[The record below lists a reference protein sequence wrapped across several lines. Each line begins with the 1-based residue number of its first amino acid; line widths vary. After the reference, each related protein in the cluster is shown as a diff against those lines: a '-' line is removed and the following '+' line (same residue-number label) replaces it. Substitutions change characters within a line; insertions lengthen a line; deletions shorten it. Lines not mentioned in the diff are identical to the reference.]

1 MSTVQ
6 KYCDVEVPIR
16 TAYDQWTQFE
26 SFPEF
31 MEGVIDVRQMG
42 DTMTHWR
49 TRIGGVEREFDAHIV
64 EQVPDQ
70 RIAWRT
76 VGGEVEQAGTVTFE
90 PVGTGRTR
98 VGLIMDFEPEGAVEK
113 VGDALG
119 MVERRVDGDL
129 QRFKEFIESR
139 GMQSGSWRGEVHGG
153 KPDPDGGSVL

>member
-26 SFPEF
+26 SFPHF

-49 TRIGGVEREFDAHIV
+49 TRVGGVEREFDAQII

-76 VGGEVEQAGTVTFE
+76 TGGEVDQAGTVTFE
-90 PVGTGRTR
+90 PVGMGHTR
-98 VGLIMDFEPEGAVEK
+98 VGLMMDFEPEGAVEK

-119 MVERRVDGDL
+119 MVERRVEGDL

-139 GMQSGSWRGEVHGG
+139 GVQSGAWRGEVHGG
-153 KPDPDGGSVL
+153 EPDNGSVL

>member
-6 KYCDVEVPIR
+6 KYCEVEVPVR

-42 DTMTHWR
+42 NTLTHWR
-49 TRIGGVEREFDAHIV
+49 TRVAGVEREFDAHII

-76 VGGEVEQAGTVTFE
+76 TGGEVEQAGTVTFE
-90 PVGTGRTR
+90 PVSPGRTR
-98 VGLIMDFEPEGAVEK
+98 IGLMMDFEPEGAVEK

-139 GMQSGSWRGEVHGG
+139 GIETGSWRGRVSGG
-153 KPDPDGGSVL
+153 ETDNPIL